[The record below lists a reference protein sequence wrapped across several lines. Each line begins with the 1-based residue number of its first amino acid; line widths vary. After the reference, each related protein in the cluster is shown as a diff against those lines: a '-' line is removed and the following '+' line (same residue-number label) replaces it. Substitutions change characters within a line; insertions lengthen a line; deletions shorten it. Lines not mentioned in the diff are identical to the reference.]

1 MNEKELQ
8 DFIVKEVRN
17 YVASGA
23 ARPYV
28 MLDKEVPHIKIPKPI
43 VKSYDN
49 KDGIVTMILTCDLEG
64 SPSSKLYRAI
74 FFEESQ
80 LIIEE
85 FGRIYSK
92 FIHPSLFSEKEKT
105 NE

>member
-1 MNEKELQ
+1 MTEKELQ

-43 VKSYDN
+43 PLCD
-49 KDGIVTMILTCDLEG
+49 DGVVL
-64 SPSSKLYRAI
+64 KV
-74 FFEESQ
+74 
-80 LIIEE
+80 
-85 FGRIYSK
+85 
-92 FIHPSLFSEKEKT
+92 
-105 NE
+105 